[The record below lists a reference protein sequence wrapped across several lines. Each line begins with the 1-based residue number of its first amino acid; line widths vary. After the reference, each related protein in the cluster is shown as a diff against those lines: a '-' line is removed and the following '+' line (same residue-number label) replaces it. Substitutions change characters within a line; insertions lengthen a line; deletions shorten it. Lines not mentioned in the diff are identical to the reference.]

1 MNLATSTNRRL
12 YNSRRN
18 VPTSLP
24 LVETRQQHKSQIWF
38 DLLKC
43 RGRPDFTTVVCC
55 KNCWDLEWPWPG
67 VSGQLTGTSSRVT
80 LYKLSLC
87 VSRFL
92 FFPPLLIGISSSSG
106 AAAATLRSC
115 VQNQQERR
123 REPNKDP
130 LRYTMALSP
139 RTILLGLF
147 CFITL
152 KEEEGKKK
160 ERKYSIKWI

>member
-80 LYKLSLC
+80 LYKLSLSLC
-87 VSRFL
+87 LAS
-92 FFPPLLIGISSSSG
+92 FFPSSSHRDQLVLWRSSSHFAQLCAESTGTAEG
-106 AAAATLRSC
+106 AKQGPPSIHNGPLATHH
-115 VQNQQERR
+115 
-123 REPNKDP
+123 
-130 LRYTMALSP
+130 SP
-139 RTILLGLF
+139 RALLFYNPKRRGR
-147 CFITL
+147 
-152 KEEEGKKK
+152 KEKRKK
-160 ERKYSIKWI
+160 I